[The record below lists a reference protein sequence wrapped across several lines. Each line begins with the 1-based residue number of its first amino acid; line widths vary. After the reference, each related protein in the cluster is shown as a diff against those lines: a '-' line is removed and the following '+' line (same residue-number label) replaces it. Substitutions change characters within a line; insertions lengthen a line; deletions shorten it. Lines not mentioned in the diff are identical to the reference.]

1 MSKSDFWI
9 GFGAGSAA
17 AVAGFW
23 LSNSV
28 GTGGDSRIV
37 RLEKSVQIG
46 RPVDEVFAAWSD
58 VSKIPERI
66 ALIRSVQM
74 SGSHSRWIAEIE
86 GQPVTWEAEV
96 AQNIPGRSIGWK
108 STSGPRHTGR
118 ILFLP
123 LDGDTLV
130 HVQMNYAPAIR
141 ALRPFVAPL
150 SGRIE
155 GYIEHAL
162 REFKASLEG
171 HTRRGAIPDARGA
184 RTQSPEFA
192 TGTYGPELSTGAQ
205 NPRFDSPDT
214 PVEYTRPTD
223 VSYPGGAERKR

>member
-1 MSKSDFWI
+1 MSKSDFWV
-9 GFGAGSAA
+9 GFGAGTAA

-28 GTGGDSRIV
+28 GTGGKSRIV

-58 VSKIPERI
+58 LSRIPERI
-66 ALIRSVQM
+66 SLIRNVETR
-74 SGSHSRWIAEIE
+74 GDHSRWLARIE
-86 GQPVTWEAEV
+86 GKRVTWEAEV
-96 AQNIPGRSIGWK
+96 AQNIPGRAYGWK
-108 STSGPRHTGR
+108 STSGPQHTGR

-123 LDGDTLV
+123 LEGDTLV
-130 HVQMNYAPAIR
+130 HVQMNYAPPLR
-141 ALRPFVAPL
+141 ALRPFVSPL

-155 GYIEHAL
+155 GYIEQAL

-171 HTRRGAIPDARGA
+171 HTR
-184 RTQSPEFA
+184 TQSPELAA
-192 TGTYGPELSTGAQ
+192 TGTYGPELSAGAK
-205 NPRFDSPDT
+205 NPRFGSPDT

-223 VSYPGGAERKR
+223 VSYPGGSAPERRR

>member
-1 MSKSDFWI
+1 MSKGEFWV
-9 GFGAGSAA
+9 GFGTGATA

-23 LSNSV
+23 LSHLV
-28 GTGGDSRIV
+28 GTGGNSRVV

-58 VSKIPERI
+58 LSKIPERI
-66 ALIRSVQM
+66 SIIRSVQM
-74 SGSHSRWIAEIE
+74 RGNHSRWLANIE
-86 GQPVTWEAEV
+86 GKLISWEAEL

-108 STSGPRHTGR
+108 SISGTHNTGR

-123 LDGDTLV
+123 IESDTLV
-130 HVQMNYAPAIR
+130 HVQMNYAPPAR
-141 ALRPFVAPL
+141 MLRPFFAPL

-171 HTRRGAIPDARGA
+171 HTRRGTVPDTRGA
-184 RTQSPEFA
+184 QSPELAA
-192 TGTYGPELSTGAQ
+192 TGTYGPELGSAAK
-205 NPRFDSPDT
+205 NLRFGSPDT
-214 PVEYTRPTD
+214 PVEYTRLTD
-223 VSYPGGAERKR
+223 VSYPRGSSERKR